1 AQWLL
6 LFAGNC
12 SGGDGE
18 SWVMEMGE
26 KMAKKAREVAKKG
39 MAGKSSERCFLH
51 SNLKRDRG

>member
-26 KMAKKAREVAKKG
+26 KMAEKAGESGQKG
-39 MAGKSSERCFLH
+39 DGGKV
-51 SNLKRDRG
+51 K